1 MSTSKY
7 TDRTL
12 PDRVHFTHSRIPHVD
27 PGRNGNITLIKL
39 GSSIPSSLS
48 SIPQGLH
55 LKLGAFYQFL
65 HFHLIGL
72 QNAKERQ
79 SKSLPPAGWCL
90 PGALLTPPSPHKS
103 GGPIALREASSLLRR
118 FFYGRFHALQAA
130 PPAGQ
135 STAARSCLPGA
146 FLLSPARDHP
156 LPTSPTS
163 RAICGAI
170 PHRNRPHRASAT
182 TSLRIK
188 LDIVIRIGPILLDL
202 IDCAQRNALA
212 DHSTIIGKWP
222 NLGHSPRKL
231 SPRSDLGPFC
241 H

>member
-1 MSTSKY
+1 MRVSTSKY

-65 HFHLIGL
+65 RFHLIGL

-103 GGPIALREASSLLRR
+103 GGPIALREATSFFTPLLLWQISRASGRASRRAVHSCSLLPPW
-118 FFYGRFHALQAA
+118 GLPALSC
-130 PPAGQ
+130 AG
-135 STAARSCLPGA
+135 S
-146 FLLSPARDHP
+146 SPAQTEPDLAAMALHVWPVPGKVNWRLDP
-156 LPTSPTS
+156 ILGSDD
-163 RAICGAI
+163 GV
-170 PHRNRPHRASAT
+170 
-182 TSLRIK
+182 LRK
-188 LDIVIRIGPILLDL
+188 IGPPSGD
-202 IDCAQRNALA
+202 
-212 DHSTIIGKWP
+212 P
-222 NLGHSPRKL
+222 
-231 SPRSDLGPFC
+231 LGPLDAHQANAGSCC
-241 H
+241 HDPAYLASPGRGKEK